1 MTWLQIIILG
11 IVQGVTEFLPV
22 SSSGHLVIV
31 ESLFEQF
38 GGTRLPD
45 LVEVNILLHAG
56 TLGAIVCYYWRRIV
70 QLLARDRRVIGLL
83 IAGTVPA
90 VVVGVPVEQH
100 AEHLLEDP
108 LLTGFM
114 FLLTGG
120 LLIWSGRHSEGT
132 LDYEQLSYGQA
143 ILIGVFQAAAIL
155 PGLSRSGWTIA
166 AGLLLGMR
174 RDSAAAFSF
183 LLAIPVIAGATLLK
197 LKDLLAGQSG
207 GTPTPLLAL
216 GTAVAFGMGLLSLWG
231 LIKLVRRGHLAWFAW
246 WLLPLGIAVILWQ
259 LFT

>member
-11 IVQGVTEFLPV
+11 IVQGITEFLPV
-22 SSSGHLVIV
+22 SSSGHLVVV
-31 ESLFEQF
+31 ESLFGQF
-38 GGTRLPD
+38 GQARLPD

-70 QLLARDRRVIGLL
+70 QLLAEDRRVIGLL
-83 IAGTVPA
+83 VAGTIPA
-90 VVVGVPVEQH
+90 VVVGLPVERH
-100 AEHLLEDP
+100 AAHLLEDP

-120 LLIWSGRHSEGT
+120 LLIWSGRQSEGT
-132 LDYEQLSYGQA
+132 LDYVQLSYGQA

-166 AGLLLGMR
+166 AGLLVGMR
-174 RDSAAAFSF
+174 RDAAAAFSF

-197 LKDLLAGQSG
+197 LNKLLSGQSG
-207 GTPTPLLAL
+207 GTPTPLLAV
-216 GTAVAFGMGLLSLWG
+216 GTAVAFGVGLLSLWG
-231 LIKLVRRGHLAWFAW
+231 LIKIVRHGRLAWFAW
-246 WLLPLGIAVILWQ
+246 YLFPLGIAVILWQ
-259 LFT
+259 LLK